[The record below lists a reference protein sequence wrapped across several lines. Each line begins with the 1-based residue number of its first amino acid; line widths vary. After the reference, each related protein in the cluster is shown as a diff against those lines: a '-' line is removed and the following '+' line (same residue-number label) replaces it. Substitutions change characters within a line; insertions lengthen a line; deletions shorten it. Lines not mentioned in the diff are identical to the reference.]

1 MFNQMTIDK
10 LNMMKLY
17 GMALAFTEQIESCGY
32 NELSFEERFGMIID
46 KEMTGRENKKLKN
59 LLKKAKMR
67 YPNACIEDIDFR
79 VDRGLSREAIMML
92 SRGDWIQRKQNVI
105 ITGPTGAG
113 KTYIACALG
122 NGACRTGISSQYF
135 RLSKL
140 LEDLTIA
147 RADGSYGKMLIRLSK
162 VKLLIVDDWGFS
174 ILTDKERRIFLDI
187 LEDRYDISSTII
199 SSQLPVENWHDN
211 IADPTVADAICDRLI
226 HNAHRIRLT
235 SVESMRKSYSNLK
248 ETQNQ

>member
-1 MFNQMTIDK
+1 MFNQMSIDK

-17 GMALAFTEQIESCGY
+17 GMAMAFTEQIESGGY

-59 LLKKAKMR
+59 LLKKAKLR
-67 YPNACIEDIDFR
+67 YPSACIEDIDFR
-79 VDRGLSREAIMML
+79 VDRGLSREAIMTL
-92 SRGDWIQRKQNVI
+92 SRGDWIQKKQNVI

-122 NGACRTGISSQYF
+122 NSACRTGISTQYF

-140 LEDLTIA
+140 LEALTIA
-147 RADGSYGKMLIRLSK
+147 RADGSYGKMLIRLSRI
-162 VKLLIVDDWGFS
+162 KLLIVDDWGFA

-211 IADPTVADAICDRLI
+211 IADPTIADAICDRLI

-235 SVESMRKSYSNLK
+235 GGDSMRKSYSSLK
-248 ETQNQ
+248 ET